1 MLVCD
6 CKIDSPFQTT
16 SKRLSPE
23 GECINI
29 LPSSLQSSLRRRQS
43 QDPQT
48 TPFSPEPIM
57 NSFNS
62 KNGVFSPTNMVPS
75 PNGSN
80 SVTSGIFSPSQIN
93 SPLSNATMSSKSG
106 IFSPSQ
112 VTSPALNKSE
122 LFSPLSRS
130 SPISA
135 KSSVFSPV
143 SNQNSFTNNSAFNSP
158 LMGKDRE
165 RILSPNTNTVS
176 TTTSGRS
183 RKSKH
188 SHRKESRHYQV
199 SWLLLASRLPLS

>member
-1 MLVCD
+1 MCD

-43 QDPQT
+43 QDPTSGIVSPSPQS
-48 TPFSPEPIM
+48 TPFSPEPII

-62 KNGVFSPTNMVPS
+62 KNGVFSPTNLVPS

-199 SWLLLASRLPLS
+199 SWPY